1 MCGIAGVVGSA
12 DERLISAMTAA
23 LWHRGPDSSGLFR
36 RGPLQLGM
44 RRLNIIDLRTGD
56 QPIFNEARDKCIV
69 FNGEIYNYK
78 LLRDDLCRRGATF
91 ATNSDTEVILR
102 LYEQGG
108 AARLPELRGMFA
120 FAIADGETLLL
131 ARDRLGIKPLYY
143 YHSPDGKLFAFASE
157 IKALLRCPFIS
168 PVLDEQAVADRMV
181 MGYLVG
187 DGTYFEGIKCLP
199 PGHYM
204 TVGMEGERVTVR
216 RQAYHQAD
224 AEPDPSLTFE
234 RAKEHL
240 KELIAEAVE
249 SHLVADVEVGLTL
262 SGGVD
267 SSVLGLTMR
276 RFYTSAINTFSVGDN
291 DKTPDIELARVV
303 AGRIGSAHSETVL
316 SFDDYLKDIP
326 RCVWAEEQITSLLGL
341 PSFCLFKIV
350 GSRVKVCLNG
360 EGADELF
367 GGYSMYI
374 DRRRTVNWAKD
385 NLARL
390 KEVGLTPRDEVAEVV
405 DLLSSARTHEEY
417 LTRLFQL
424 DIKDQLVQRHLN
436 LVDKYAMASSL
447 EVRVPFLDNEFVD
460 FASRIPVVY
469 RVRKDFGVGKYILK
483 RAALEMFGDV
493 MIDVVLRR
501 KEGFPSAGYQHLSRF
516 DRMCEA
522 SLPDSYLEN
531 HEFGRCFN
539 SKRELLLFDLFHLI
553 FVEHRGATP
562 DGFDLMEFMKMKSGG
577 RELAYAAQD

>member
-1 MCGIAGVVGSA
+1 MCGIAGVVGST
-12 DERLISAMTAA
+12 DHRLISDMTDA
-23 LWHRGPDSSGLFR
+23 LWHRGPDSSGFFC
-36 RGPLQLGM
+36 RGQLQLGM

-56 QPIFNEARDKCIV
+56 QPIFNEARDKCII

-78 LLRDDLCRRGATF
+78 LLRDDLRQQGASF

-120 FAIADGETLLL
+120 FAIADGNTLLL

-168 PVLDEQAVADRMV
+168 PTLDEQAVADRTV
-181 MGYLVG
+181 MGYIIG

-204 TVGMEGERVTVR
+204 TVSMEGEKVSI
-216 RQAYHQAD
+216 RQQPYYQVEV
-224 AEPDPSLTFE
+224 EPDPSLMYE
-234 RAKEHL
+234 PAKERL

-249 SHLVADVEVGLTL
+249 SHLIADVEVGLTL

-267 SSVLGLTMR
+267 SSVLGLMMK
-276 RFYTSAINTFSVGDN
+276 RFYPSSINTFSVGDN
-291 DKTPDIELARVV
+291 DKTPDIELSRVI
-303 AGRIGSAHSETVL
+303 AGRIGSTHSETIL
-316 SFDDYLKDIP
+316 DFDDYLKDIT

-341 PSFCLFKIV
+341 PSFCLFKVV

-367 GGYSMYI
+367 GGYSMYM
-374 DRRRTVNWAKD
+374 DRLRTVGWAQN
-385 NLARL
+385 NLSKL
-390 KEVGLTPRDEVAEVV
+390 KEAGIAVRSEVTEVV
-405 DLLSSARTHEEY
+405 DFLASARSYEEY
-417 LTRLFQL
+417 LKRLFL
-424 DIKDQLVQRHLN
+424 VDIKDQIVQRHLN

-460 FASRIPVVY
+460 FVTRIPVNY
-469 RVRKDFGVGKYILK
+469 KVRKDFGIGKYILK

-501 KEGFPSAGYQHLSRF
+501 KEGFPSAGYQYLSRF
-516 DRMCEA
+516 DKMCEA
-522 SLPDSYLEN
+522 SLPDSYLKD
-531 HEFGRCFN
+531 HELGRCFN
-539 SKRELLLFDLFHLI
+539 SKRELLLFDLFRLI
-553 FVEHRGATP
+553 FIEHRGAIP
-562 DGFDLMEFMKMKSGG
+562 EGFDLLEFIKEKSGT
-577 RELAYAAQD
+577 REMAYADIK